1 MKLKHLLPKCSAA
14 TTAVEYAIVVAV
26 IALVIIPAMSDIG
39 LRLDSNLRGIRY
51 ALAVTFFPG
60 P

>member
-1 MKLKHLLPKCSAA
+1 MKLKHLLLKCSAA
-14 TTAVEYAIVVAV
+14 TTAVEYAIVMAV

-39 LRLDSNLRGIRY
+39 LRLDSAFRGMRY
-51 ALAVTFFPG
+51 VLAISFPG

>member
-1 MKLKHLLPKCSAA
+1 MKLKHLLLKCSAA
-14 TTAVEYAIVVAV
+14 TTAVEYAIVTAV

-39 LRLDSNLRGIRY
+39 LRLDNTLRGIRY
-51 ALAVTFFPG
+51 VLAISFSG